1 MKEVIEQ
8 INTMLG
14 NASITWQTDELL
26 FNKMAD
32 FISNLDPDILTDME
46 IDKAIEII
54 EDLETEDEIDEI
66 RLAKKSVVDKK
77 QYSKRYYRKNKI
89 KIKRNKVKFKRSA
102 EGRKRK
108 TFNKTHKAS
117 GVTATGRRKVKY
129 HNRTGSSSVKR

>member
-8 INTMLG
+8 IDTVLG

-32 FISNLDPDILTDME
+32 FISNLNPEILTDPE
-46 IDKAIEII
+46 IEKAIEII
-54 EDLETEDEIDEI
+54 DDFKDEDEVDEI

-77 QYSKRYYRKNKI
+77 QYSKRYYRKNKT
-89 KIKRNKVKFKRSA
+89 KIQRNKSKFKKSA
-102 EGRKRK
+102 EGRKRS
-108 TFNKTHKAS
+108 TFAKTHKTS

-129 HNRTGSSSVKR
+129 HNRTGSTNVKR